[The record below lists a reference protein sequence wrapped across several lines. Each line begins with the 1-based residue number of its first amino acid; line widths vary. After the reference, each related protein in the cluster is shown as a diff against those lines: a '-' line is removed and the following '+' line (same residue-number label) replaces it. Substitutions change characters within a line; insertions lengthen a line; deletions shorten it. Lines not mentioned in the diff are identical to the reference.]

1 MFEAVIIGGGPAA
14 LGAAETLLKQAI
26 PFAWVTGT
34 RRSVFL
40 EERTSADLF
49 PSWADLM
56 NRVEKLLRKSKAQF
70 LLKEGGRVTE
80 IQRSAGVF
88 RLRLESGELIDA
100 QTVIL
105 ASGVKA
111 RRLSVEGEEAFLGKG
126 IRYGIPLERLSFQ
139 DKHVVVVGGGMMAIE
154 SAFMIAPLSAS
165 LNLLVA
171 QPRLSGNAL
180 QKRRLLETPRLTLT
194 TGVSILAFEGK
205 KHLTTVRFVGPDQR
219 ERVLKVDEVI
229 LATGTEPGAEYVS
242 FLAKDRFGRVIVDKY
257 QSTNVEGIWAAGM
270 VTDRGIN
277 DPHCAFGEGIRSAL
291 EVTRYLR

>member
-26 PFAWVTGT
+26 PFAWMTGT

-40 EERTSADLF
+40 EEQASVDIF
-49 PSWADLM
+49 PSWEDLM
-56 NRVEKLLRKSKAQF
+56 NRAEKLLRKSKAQF
-70 LLKEGGRVTE
+70 LLKEGGRVTD
-80 IQRSAGVF
+80 IQRSGGVF

-100 QTVIL
+100 QTVVL

-111 RRLSVEGEEAFLGKG
+111 RRLSVEGEEMFLGKG

-139 DKHVVVVGGGMMAIE
+139 DKQVAVVGGGMMAIE
-154 SAFMIAPLSAS
+154 SAFTIAPLAAS

-194 TGVSILAFEGK
+194 TGVSIIAFEGK
-205 KHLTTVRFVGPDQR
+205 KHLSTVRFVGPDQR
-219 ERVLKVDEVI
+219 ERTLKVDEVV

-277 DPHCAFGEGIRSAL
+277 DPHCAFGEGVRAAL